1 MSLKDL
7 LTATLEKV
15 KLGIYKGIGI
25 LKQRLFKAKA
35 CVLTDGSYPSKLLLP
50 CFRTCGHAVHACLCL
65 LAVYTLNWSHD

>member
-15 KLGIYKGIGI
+15 KAYKGIGI

-50 CFRTCGHAVHACLCL
+50 CFRTCGH
-65 LAVYTLNWSHD
+65 VYTLNWSHDWVTLSHDH